1 METIK
6 PSPCTWVTKL
16 PSQKHSR
23 LHRKGDTPLSMTTSF
38 STTCSSRWALLSAE
52 PEGTLA
58 CVIRKHAATL
68 HPTSSAHAASAG
80 EIQLQPWREK
90 NKRKE
95 EKRCGCAA
103 CLSWHVGTLVCSKTS
118 LCSAYF
124 HCIEANFLLC
134 EAHKQTSELTRQREM
149 MADRKTSSQG
159 LQVSSIYNTM
169 I

>member
-1 METIK
+1 MGHEVAIAEALQIAQEGGHASVNDHLIQHNLLVQMGVVVCRARRNIGMCYQETCSNTASNK
-6 PSPCTWVTKL
+6 
-16 PSQKHSR
+16 
-23 LHRKGDTPLSMTTSF
+23 F
-38 STTCSSRWALLSAE
+38 STCCICRRNT
-52 PEGTLA
+52 
-58 CVIRKHAATL
+58 IAAM
-68 HPTSSAHAASAG
+68 A
-80 EIQLQPWREK
+80 
-90 NKRKE
+90 RKE
-95 EKRCGCAA
+95 QTKRRETMWTYALRAVHGGCAA